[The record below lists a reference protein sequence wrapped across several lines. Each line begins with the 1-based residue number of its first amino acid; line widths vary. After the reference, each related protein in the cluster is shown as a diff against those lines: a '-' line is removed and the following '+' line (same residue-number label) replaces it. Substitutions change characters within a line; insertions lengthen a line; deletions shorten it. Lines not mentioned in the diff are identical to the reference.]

1 MYISNQPGLLD
12 KLVVTVLQP
21 LLQYLTS
28 IASGTQTKDS
38 LRTVI
43 KEMPPQVILGA
54 FIDSVESASATM
66 SDAGT
71 TMNVGNIVLQIVLS
85 GSMA

>member
-1 MYISNQPGLLD
+1 MLD
-12 KLVVTVLQP
+12 KLVVTTLQP
-21 LLQYLTS
+21 LLKHMNSL
-28 IASGTQTKDS
+28 ASGTETKDP

-43 KEMPPQVILGA
+43 KEMPAQVILGS
-54 FIDSVESASATM
+54 FISSVESASATM

-71 TMNVGNIVLQIVLS
+71 SMNVGNIVLQIALS